1 MIVYFVRHGEPDY
14 ETDSLTEEG
23 KRQAELV
30 SRRLVMSGVDGIYS
44 SPLGR
49 ARETAIPTA
58 EKTGLPVEILP
69 WAYELSKESK
79 TTMFSEKPTHLSW
92 INGTYWMQP
101 KFRNLTGKEFFE
113 LEAVQKSGFKERYR
127 MITEGLDAWIKELG
141 YERTEDGFYM
151 PVRPNDKHVVLFCH
165 AAMMRVLLA
174 HFMNMPYQYVNFPF
188 IGNFTGV
195 TAFSFHEFK
204 RVGTDEEGN
213 LFSGV
218 ETETAQPLVPRMISY
233 GDVGHMYLDKEG
245 VPMRNYSTGEVF

>member
-14 ETDSLTEEG
+14 ETDSLTKEG
-23 KRQAELV
+23 WRQAELV
-30 SRRLVMSGVDGIYS
+30 SRRLVKSGVDALYS

-49 ARETAIPTA
+49 ARETAVPTA

-101 KFRNLTGKEFFE
+101 AFRNGTTEDFFE
-113 LEAVQKSGFKERYR
+113 LEAVQKSGFKARYR
-127 MITEGLDAWIKELG
+127 EITKGLDAWLKELG
-141 YERTEDGFYM
+141 YERTEEGFYM
-151 PVRPNDKHVVLFCH
+151 PVAPNDRHVVLFCH
-165 AAMMRVLLA
+165 AAMMRALLA
-174 HFMNMPYQYVNFPF
+174 HLLNMPYQYVNFPF

-195 TAFSFHEFK
+195 TAFSFHELK

-213 LFSGV
+213 HFVSLSTE
-218 ETETAQPLVPRMISY
+218 ETEPLVPRMISY
-233 GDVGHMYLDKEG
+233 ADVGHMYLDDSKE
-245 VPMRNYSTGEVF
+245 PPLNYSTGEKF